1 MNTLNVSIAEGER
14 NFTKIIR
21 ASEEK
26 RQKIIVSRRGTPV
39 AFILPYDEY
48 NKSRKKEVLKKI
60 KEARAIY
67 RKSGISAEE
76 IYQISKKEL
85 EGNPTTILNA
95 LWQDHGCAS
104 SCVTDKRDG
113 SEPVSKRSA
122 RAGFQKCAVSLA
134 A

>member
-1 MNTLNVSIAEGER
+1 MIIMNLMEEAMNTLNVSIAEGKR

-39 AFILPYDEY
+39 AVILPYDEY
-48 NKSRKKEVLKKI
+48 NKTRKKEALEKI

-85 EGNPTTILNA
+85 EG
-95 LWQDHGCAS
+95 
-104 SCVTDKRDG
+104 KR
-113 SEPVSKRSA
+113 
-122 RAGFQKCAVSLA
+122 
-134 A
+134 